1 MFIFQTLGE
10 FRLKAQRLPETRT
23 DHRIYRKSEE
33 SRKQRRGWPCCPAA
47 VSGVEVLG
55 VVLDVIVHEGVDE
68 EVAVVVA
75 LQDETQRQRQKVS
88 KCLF

>member
-1 MFIFQTLGE
+1 MLSG
-10 FRLKAQRLPETRT
+10 
-23 DHRIYRKSEE
+23 
-33 SRKQRRGWPCCPAA
+33 SR
-47 VSGVEVLG
+47 SDVEVLG

>member
-1 MFIFQTLGE
+1 MSG
-10 FRLKAQRLPETRT
+10 
-23 DHRIYRKSEE
+23 
-33 SRKQRRGWPCCPAA
+33 SR
-47 VSGVEVLG
+47 SGVEVLG

-75 LQDETQRQRQKVS
+75 LQEETQRQRHKAS